1 MKESKLDRFCV
12 ISNKISDVTVT
23 LSASPNV
30 VVGGEF
36 RLYNETVD
44 TPIKTWK
51 MAIQKKESV
60 YKIIT
65 DKPTEIEKNILV
77 WQILYCSDKVN
88 IVDGEIS
95 LTFRQDGAICTVNHP
110 VSWHL
115 TDIPPCAVKAYSKI
129 NDSIMFLLKKSK

>member
-12 ISNKISDVTVT
+12 ISNKESELT
-23 LSASPNV
+23 LTMTASPNI
-30 VVGGEF
+30 VVGAEF
-36 RLYNETVD
+36 KLLNEAAD

-65 DKPTEIEKNILV
+65 DKPAEIEKCILV
-77 WQILYCSDKVN
+77 WQILYCSDKIN

-95 LTFRQDGAICTVNHP
+95 LIFKQDGASCTVNHP

-115 TDIPPCAVKAYSKI
+115 TNIPPCAVKAYSKI
-129 NDSIMFLLKKSK
+129 DDSIMFLLKKTK

>member
-23 LSASPNV
+23 LSASPNI
-30 VVGGEF
+30 VVGAEF
-36 RLYNETVD
+36 KLFDETAN

-65 DKPTEIEKNILV
+65 DKPSEIEKNILV

-88 IVDGEIS
+88 VVDGTID
-95 LTFRQDGAICTVNHP
+95 LTFRQDGAICTFNHP
-110 VSWHL
+110 VSWYL
-115 TDIPPCAVKAYSKI
+115 KDVPPCAVKAYSQI
-129 NDSIMFLLKKSK
+129 NDSIMFLLKKTK

>member
-12 ISNKISDVTVT
+12 ISNKESEVTVT
-23 LSASPNV
+23 MTASPNI
-30 VVGGEF
+30 VVGAEF
-36 RLYNETVD
+36 TLFNEAAD
-44 TPIKTWK
+44 TPLKTWK

-65 DKPTEIEKNILV
+65 DKPAEIEKCILV
-77 WQILYCSDKVN
+77 WQILYCSDKIN

-95 LTFRQDGAICTVNHP
+95 LIFKQDGASCTVNHP

-115 TDIPPCAVKAYSKI
+115 KDIPPCAVKAYSKI
-129 NDSIMFLLKKSK
+129 DDSIMFLLKKSK